1 MNIKKQNLNLYI
13 IAQCLVMFNL
23 YLCCLQ
29 IFSTKLVFYSY
40 MLIGIAVLLFIL
52 SGVYK
57 TFKFTTIPVLFIIL
71 FGYMVF
77 TDVVNSN
84 FSNFDCYMHIGCFL
98 LCFFFSFFINNK
110 ADNENALNYILW
122 TCLISSTLMSLLS
135 IHNLFIPDS
144 DLSGITYNRNTLAAC
159 SCVSLFAS
167 YWLFRVKDKLSIKN
181 LIIVLATIINV
192 YTIIKTKSRTP
203 LTVIAAFVFV
213 MFFYYAFF
221 VFAKKYNKTLVFI
234 IFAIL
239 LILFCGVIL
248 AFIIQRNSYDNQ
260 GSLRNIINRISSG
273 RLAIWEECFKLIGEN
288 PITGVNNDVFRQRM
302 IDVFDHYMYQHNLYI
317 ALMTIHGIPS
327 LIIYSV
333 IIIYSLSSGIKN
345 IFKNNDNS
353 ERKKNFFYLAVLLG
367 ILVGDLFECYTFVS
381 YIPFGYLIFLMYES
395 IESTRLSK

>member
-1 MNIKKQNLNLYI
+1 M
-13 IAQCLVMFNL
+13 
-23 YLCCLQ
+23 
-29 IFSTKLVFYSY
+29 
-40 MLIGIAVLLFIL
+40 
-52 SGVYK
+52 
-57 TFKFTTIPVLFIIL
+57 
-71 FGYMVF
+71 
-77 TDVVNSN
+77 
-84 FSNFDCYMHIGCFL
+84 
-98 LCFFFSFFINNK
+98 
-110 ADNENALNYILW
+110 
-122 TCLISSTLMSLLS
+122 
-135 IHNLFIPDS
+135 
-144 DLSGITYNRNTLAAC
+144 
-159 SCVSLFAS
+159 
-167 YWLFRVKDKLSIKN
+167 
-181 LIIVLATIINV
+181 
-192 YTIIKTKSRTP
+192 
-203 LTVIAAFVFV
+203 
-213 MFFYYAFF
+213 
-221 VFAKKYNKTLVFI
+221 FAKKYNKTLVFI

-395 IESTRLSK
+395 IESARLSN